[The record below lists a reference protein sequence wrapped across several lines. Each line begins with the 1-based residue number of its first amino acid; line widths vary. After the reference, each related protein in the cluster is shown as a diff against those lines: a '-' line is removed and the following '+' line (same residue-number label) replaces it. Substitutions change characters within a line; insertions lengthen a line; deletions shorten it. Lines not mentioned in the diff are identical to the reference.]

1 MNNKYCLKSLQRI
14 ASSCFNLRQAK
25 VQYSSCLQHRWTCAQ
40 AHPQIGAQSSLG
52 HRGRSCTP
60 TISRGNV
67 LFTDKTRQWEQ
78 VLHPYFIVPVRQAS
92 SSTDFRDQE
101 GSRISK
107 AYLGDNLG
115 ISVQKHD
122 GNRLIYEVRGQAM
135 LRFVTLSFYATAAV
149 GLYLA
154 PDFISSALDND
165 VVNTETIVNL
175 TAVGFAVV
183 GLPTLLRML
192 SKRLVLKLYHNEARE
207 TYMAVTQSLLLTNKF
222 TTFSLED
229 VVVKE
234 NKSILSKV
242 FNLTTFKAKKDPMH
256 VNPYNFKLPS
266 DYNHLL
272 GYDKDLHA

>member
-1 MNNKYCLKSLQRI
+1 MNKFCLKPLQRI

-25 VQYSSCLQHRWTCAQ
+25 VQYSSCLQQRWTCGQAQ
-40 AHPQIGAQSSLG
+40 ASLG
-52 HRGRSCTP
+52 HRGRVRCAYTP

-67 LFTDKTRQWEQ
+67 VLITDKTRQWEQ
-78 VLHPYFIVPVRQAS
+78 VLHPYFIIPIRQAS
-92 SSTDFRDQE
+92 SSSDLRDQE

-165 VVNTETIVNL
+165 VINTETIVNL

-234 NKSILSKV
+234 NKSILSKA
-242 FNLTTFKAKKDPMH
+242 FNLTTFKAKKDPLH